1 MNYFERANELKEE
14 LSKDRRY
21 IHENAEVGMELPK
34 ACEYVM
40 TKLKEMGYAPKI
52 IGGSIVTATV
62 GNRQGKTILLRAD
75 MDALPMKEESG
86 ESFACKS
93 GEAAHTCGHDL
104 HAAML
109 LGAAKMLKENE
120 AEIKGTVKLVFQPG
134 EEIFKGSK
142 ALIEEGILESPK
154 VDAALAYHV
163 GPGKMPIGLH
173 MYNDKSTMMYSNDGF
188 KITVHGKGAHG
199 AYPHQSIDPIH
210 IAVQIY
216 LGLEEIIAREV
227 DSSSPCVMTIG
238 KLTAGEANNII
249 PETAEIQG
257 SIRTTSIANRELM
270 VSRMKEVACKIAEV
284 YRGTAEVEM
293 ISEVPPLI
301 CDPEFTKEILSYMS
315 ELDVPGQMGVPG
327 IQASASDDFALILE
341 KVPGAYM
348 FLSAGYADKD
358 VAPSHNPKV
367 IFNEDVL
374 PIGAAYLAHS
384 ATRWLENNK

>member
-1 MNYFERANELKEE
+1 MDYFKRANELKDE
-14 LSKDRRY
+14 LSQNRRY
-21 IHENAEVGMELPK
+21 IHENAEVGMELPNT
-34 ACEYVM
+34 CQYVM
-40 TKLKEMGYAPKI
+40 SKLSEMGYDPKV
-52 IGGSIVTATV
+52 IGGSGVTATV
-62 GNRQGKTILLRAD
+62 GNGQGKTILLRAD

-86 ESFACKS
+86 EPFACTS
-93 GEAAHTCGHDL
+93 GEAVHACGHDL

-120 AEIKGTVKLVFQPG
+120 SSIQGTIKLAFQPG

-142 ALIEEGILESPK
+142 ALIKEGILECPT

-163 GPGKMPIGLH
+163 GPGKMPVGLH
-173 MYNDKSTMMYSNDGF
+173 MYNDQNTMMYSNDGF
-188 KITVHGKGAHG
+188 KIKVYGKGAHG
-199 AYPHQSIDPIH
+199 AYPHLSVDPIH

-249 PETAEIQG
+249 PETAEIEG
-257 SIRTTSIANRELM
+257 SIRTTSVKNRNIM

-301 CDPEFTKEILSYMS
+301 CNPEFTKEILSYMS
-315 ELDVPGQMGVPG
+315 ELEVPGQMGIPG
-327 IQASASDDFALILE
+327 IQASASDDFSVILE
-341 KVPGAYM
+341 KVPGTYM
-348 FLSAGYADKD
+348 FISAGYPDKD

-374 PIGAAYLAHS
+374 PIGAAYLAHC

>member
-1 MNYFERANELKEE
+1 MNYFERAKDLKNE
-14 LSKDRRY
+14 LSKYRRY
-21 IHENAEVGMELPK
+21 IHENAEVGMALPNTCK
-34 ACEYVM
+34 YVM
-40 TKLKEMGYAPKI
+40 SNLNDMGYNAKVI
-52 IGGSIVTATV
+52 AGSGATATV
-62 GNRQGKTILLRAD
+62 GTRKGKTILLRAD
-75 MDALPMKEESG
+75 MDALPIKEESG
-86 ESFACKS
+86 EPFACKNNKV
-93 GEAAHTCGHDL
+93 AHACGHDL

-120 AEIKGTVKLVFQPG
+120 SSLKGTVKLVFQPG
-134 EEIFKGSK
+134 EEIFQGSK
-142 ALIEEGILESPK
+142 ALIKEGILESPT

-173 MYNDKSTMMYSNDGF
+173 MYNDENTMMYSNDGF
-188 KITVHGKGAHG
+188 KIIVHGKGSHG
-199 AYPHQSIDPIH
+199 AYPHNSIDPIH

-227 DSSSPCVMTIG
+227 NNSSPCVMTIG
-238 KLTAGEANNII
+238 KLSAGDANNII

-257 SIRTTSIANRELM
+257 SIRTTSVENREIM
-270 VSRMKEVACKIAEV
+270 VSRMKEVATKIAEV

-301 CDPEFTKEILSYMS
+301 CNKEFTKEILSYMS
-315 ELDVPGQMGVPG
+315 ELDIPGQMGLPG
-327 IQASASDDFALILE
+327 IQASASDDFSVILDN
-341 KVPGAYM
+341 VPGTYM
-348 FLSAGYADKD
+348 FLSAGYPEKD

-374 PIGAAYLAHS
+374 TIGAAYLAHC

>member
-52 IGGSIVTATV
+52 IGGSGVTATV

-86 ESFACKS
+86 EPFACKS

-104 HAAML
+104 HTAML

-120 AEIKGTVKLVFQPG
+120 KNIKGTVKLMFQPG

-163 GPGKMPIGLH
+163 GPGKMPVGLH
-173 MYNDKSTMMYSNDGF
+173 MYNDKGTMMYSNDGF

-238 KLTAGEANNII
+238 KLVAGEANNII
-249 PETAEIQG
+249 PETAVIEG
-257 SIRTTSIANRELM
+257 SIRTTSIENRNLM

-284 YRGTAEVEM
+284 YRGSAEVEM

-301 CDPEFTKEILSYMS
+301 CNKEFTKEILSYMS
-315 ELDVPGQMGVPG
+315 ELDVPGQMGVPD
-327 IQASASDDFALILE
+327 IEASASDDFAVILE

-348 FLSAGYADKD
+348 FLSAGYPDKD

-367 IFNEDVL
+367 IFNEEVL
-374 PIGAAYLAHS
+374 PIGAAYLAHC
-384 ATRWLENNK
+384 AARWLENNK

>member
-1 MNYFERANELKEE
+1 MDYFKRAAELKEE

-21 IHENAEVGMELPK
+21 IHENAEVGMDLPK
-34 ACEYVM
+34 TWEYVV
-40 TKLKEMGYAPKI
+40 KRLKEIGYDPKV
-52 IGGSIVTATV
+52 IGGCGVTALV
-62 GNRQGKTILLRAD
+62 GSGQGKTILLRAD

-86 ESFACKS
+86 EAFACKS
-93 GEAAHTCGHDL
+93 GEAVHACGHDL

-120 AEIKGTVKLVFQPG
+120 KDIKGTVKLMFQPG

-163 GPGKMPIGLH
+163 GPGKMPVGLH

-199 AYPHQSIDPIH
+199 AYPHHSIDPIH

-238 KLTAGEANNII
+238 KLVAGEANNII
-249 PETAEIQG
+249 PETAVIEG
-257 SIRTTSIANRELM
+257 SIRTTSVENRNLM

-284 YRGTAEVEM
+284 YRGSAEVEM

-301 CDPEFTKEILSYMS
+301 C
-315 ELDVPGQMGVPG
+315 
-327 IQASASDDFALILE
+327 
-341 KVPGAYM
+341 
-348 FLSAGYADKD
+348 
-358 VAPSHNPKV
+358 
-367 IFNEDVL
+367 
-374 PIGAAYLAHS
+374 
-384 ATRWLENNK
+384 NK

>member
-1 MNYFERANELKEE
+1 MNYFERANEVSNE
-14 LSKDRRY
+14 LSIYRRY
-21 IHENAEVGMELPK
+21 IHKNGEVGMELPNT
-34 ACEYVM
+34 CEYVM
-40 TKLKEMGYAPKI
+40 SRLIEMGYEPKI
-52 IGGSIVTATV
+52 IGGSGVTAIA
-62 GNRQGKTILLRAD
+62 GNGQGKTILLRAD

-86 ESFACKS
+86 EQFACTS
-93 GEAAHTCGHDL
+93 GKAVHACGHDL
-104 HAAML
+104 HTAML

-120 AEIKGTVKLVFQPG
+120 ASIQGTVKLVFQPG
-134 EEIFKGSK
+134 EETFQGSRT
-142 ALIEEGILESPK
+142 LIGEGILESPK

-173 MYNDKSTMMYSNDGF
+173 MYNDESTMMYSNDGF
-188 KITVHGKGAHG
+188 KIIVHGKGAHG
-199 AYPHQSIDPIH
+199 AYPHLSVDPIH

-257 SIRTTSIANRELM
+257 SIRTTSVKNREIM
-270 VSRMKEVACKIAEV
+270 VARMKEVACKIAEV

-301 CDPEFTKEILSYMS
+301 CNPEFTKEILSYMS
-315 ELDVPGQMGVPG
+315 ELEIPGQMGIPG
-327 IQASASDDFALILE
+327 IQASASDDFAVILE

-348 FLSAGYADKD
+348 FLSAGYPEKD

>member
-1 MNYFERANELKEE
+1 MDYFKRANELKDE
-14 LSKDRRY
+14 LSQNRRY
-21 IHENAEVGMELPK
+21 IHENAEVGMELPNT
-34 ACEYVM
+34 CQYVM
-40 TKLKEMGYAPKI
+40 SKLSEMGYDPKV
-52 IGGSIVTATV
+52 IGGSGVTATV
-62 GNRQGKTILLRAD
+62 GNGQGKTILLRAD

-86 ESFACKS
+86 EPFACTS
-93 GEAAHTCGHDL
+93 GEAVHACGHDL

-120 AEIKGTVKLVFQPG
+120 SSIHGTIKLAFQPG

-142 ALIEEGILESPK
+142 ALIKEGILECPT

-163 GPGKMPIGLH
+163 GPGKMPVGLH
-173 MYNDKSTMMYSNDGF
+173 MYNDQNTMMYSNDGF
-188 KITVHGKGAHG
+188 KIKVYGKGAHG
-199 AYPHQSIDPIH
+199 AYPHLSVDPIH

-257 SIRTTSIANRELM
+257 SIRTTSVKNREIM
-270 VSRMKEVACKIAEV
+270 VARMKEVACKIAEV

-301 CDPEFTKEILSYMS
+301 CNPEFTKEILSYMS
-315 ELDVPGQMGVPG
+315 ELEIPGQMGIPG
-327 IQASASDDFALILE
+327 IQASASDDFAVILE

-348 FLSAGYADKD
+348 FLSAGYPEKD

>member
-1 MNYFERANELKEE
+1 MDYFKRANELKDE
-14 LSKDRRY
+14 LSSNRRY

-40 TKLKEMGYAPKI
+40 TKLKEMGYAPKV
-52 IGGSIVTATV
+52 IGGSGVTVTV
-62 GNRQGKTILLRAD
+62 GNGQGKTILLRAD

-86 ESFACKS
+86 EPFACKT

-120 AEIKGTVKLVFQPG
+120 EEIKGTVKLVFQPG

-163 GPGKMPIGLH
+163 GPGKMPTGLH

-348 FLSAGYADKD
+348 FLSAGYADRD

-367 IFNEDVL
+367 VFNEDVL

>member
-1 MNYFERANELKEE
+1 MNYFKRALELKDE
-14 LSKDRRY
+14 LSENRRF

-34 ACEYVM
+34 TCKYVM
-40 TKLKEMGYAPKI
+40 SKLRGMGYNPKV
-52 IGGSIVTATV
+52 IGGSGVTVTV
-62 GNRQGKTILLRAD
+62 GNGNGKTILLRAD

-86 ESFACKS
+86 EPFACTS
-93 GEAAHTCGHDL
+93 GKAVHACGHDL

-120 AEIKGTVKLVFQPG
+120 SSIKGTVKLVFQPG
-134 EEIFKGSK
+134 EEIFQGSK
-142 ALIEEGILESPK
+142 ALIKEGILESPT

-163 GPGKMPIGLH
+163 GPGKMPVGLH
-173 MYNDKSTMMYSNDGF
+173 MYNEKSAMMYSNDGF
-188 KITVHGKGAHG
+188 KITVHGKGSHG
-199 AYPHQSIDPIH
+199 AYPHLSVDPIH

-227 DSSSPCVMTIG
+227 NSSSPCVMTIG

-257 SIRTTSIANRELM
+257 SIRTTSIENREIM

-301 CDPEFTKEILSYMS
+301 CNEKFTKEILSYMS
-315 ELDVPGQMGVPG
+315 ELEIPGQMGVPG
-327 IQASASDDFALILE
+327 IQASASDDFSVILE
-341 KVPGAYM
+341 KVPGAYI
-348 FLSAGYADKD
+348 FLSAGYPDKD

-367 IFNEDVL
+367 VFNEDVL
-374 PIGAAYLAHS
+374 PIGAAYLAHC

>member
-52 IGGSIVTATV
+52 IGGSVVTATV

>member
-1 MNYFERANELKEE
+1 MNYFERANELKNE
-14 LSKDRRY
+14 LSIYRRY
-21 IHENAEVGMELPK
+21 IHKNAEVGMELPNT
-34 ACEYVM
+34 CEYVM
-40 TKLKEMGYAPKI
+40 SRLIEMGYEPKI
-52 IGGSIVTATV
+52 IGGSGVTAIV
-62 GNRQGKTILLRAD
+62 GNGQGKTILLRAD

-86 ESFACKS
+86 EQFACTS
-93 GEAAHTCGHDL
+93 GKAVHACGHDL
-104 HAAML
+104 HTAML

-120 AEIKGTVKLVFQPG
+120 ASIQGTVKLVFQPG
-134 EEIFKGSK
+134 EETFQGSRT
-142 ALIEEGILESPK
+142 LIGEGILESPK

-173 MYNDKSTMMYSNDGF
+173 MYNDESTMMYSNDGF
-188 KITVHGKGAHG
+188 KIIVHGKGAHG
-199 AYPHQSIDPIH
+199 AYPHLSVDPIH

-257 SIRTTSIANRELM
+257 SIRTTSVKNREIM
-270 VSRMKEVACKIAEV
+270 VARMKEVACKIAEV

-301 CDPEFTKEILSYMS
+301 CNPEFTKEILSYMS
-315 ELDVPGQMGVPG
+315 ELEIPGQMGIPG
-327 IQASASDDFALILE
+327 IQASASDDFAVILE

-348 FLSAGYADKD
+348 FLSAGYPEKD